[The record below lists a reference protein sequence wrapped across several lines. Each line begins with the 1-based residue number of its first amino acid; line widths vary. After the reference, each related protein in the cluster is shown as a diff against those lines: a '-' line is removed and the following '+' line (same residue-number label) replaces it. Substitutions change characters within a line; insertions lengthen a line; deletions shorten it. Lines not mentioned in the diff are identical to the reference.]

1 LRSGTDLG
9 LATTG
14 IAGPDGGSESKPV
27 GTVYIALA
35 DGVETRCRHYRY
47 RWERRR
53 IKMIASQ
60 AALLMVKRY
69 LAGDEDPL

>member
-1 LRSGTDLG
+1 
-9 LATTG
+9 
-14 IAGPDGGSESKPV
+14 V